1 MESGEKIERYEPA
14 RLERRLPLGD
24 SGIVEMERAPELVAY
39 WSVLRK
45 RRWTVLTVFFVLFTL
60 VLLGTLKQQPVY
72 RASALLEIQKENP
85 NIMTMKELFEIE
97 TVSDSYLETQYK
109 IFKSD
114 TLARRV
120 IAQLHLDTVEEFNPR
135 NKSRESVDQAVLARF
150 EDRLAID
157 PVKRSRLVTVSFDSG
172 DPQLASRVVN
182 ALAENYLQQNLEVR
196 WDATQKASEWLAL
209 QLVGMKGK
217 LEKSEDDLQA
227 YVRENGLLFLETEK
241 GGRENI
247 VDERLRQLQE
257 ELTHAQAL
265 RYEKESLARLTETG
279 DAAALP
285 GLADNK
291 LLQDLTVRLAD
302 LERERAQLG
311 TTFTPEY
318 PRVRQVQSQID
329 QIEAVLTRERR
340 RAVERVKNEYAA
352 AVRREALVKQAW
364 EAQQREAHQVAERTV
379 QYNILRR
386 EVGANRELYEGLL
399 SRLKEAGV
407 SAGLKSSNI
416 RIVDAAEPPKRP
428 ARPNLPLNLS
438 LGLLLGL
445 GFGVSAAFLLE
456 HLDNTLK
463 SAEDVER
470 FLQVPALA
478 LIPSAESLNGN
489 GRGVYGITQK
499 HSHRKNT
506 LAGTNGA
513 ARPTWFRIDAEGQH
527 GTFTE
532 AFCGLRTS
540 VLLSTAERAP
550 RTLLVTSARPGEG
563 KTTVSINLAISLAQL
578 GPGVLLI
585 DGDLRRPSVHRA
597 FGVDN
602 SGGLVRY
609 LTGGQNWRG
618 VVTPSGLAGLDVVV
632 SGPMPPNPAELL
644 SSERM
649 RQLVRE
655 ATREYRCVII
665 DSPPLLNVA
674 DSRILA
680 TMVEGLILVVEGGA
694 TPRDLA
700 QRAQACVRHVG
711 AAVIGVV
718 LNNLD
723 LRADGGYYYYRYY
736 RDDYSGAAPEGV
748 PLPENGQPV
757 ESAKVGSSN

>member
-1 MESGEKIERYEPA
+1 MNGGKTLPGEGNIERYEPA
-14 RLERRLPLGD
+14 RLERRPLAATSS
-24 SGIVEMERAPELVAY
+24 SGTIEMERAPELVAY
-39 WSVLRK
+39 WNVLRK
-45 RRWTVLTVFFVLFTL
+45 RRWTVLAVFFVLFTL
-60 VLLGTLKQQPVY
+60 VLLGTLKQRPVY
-72 RASALLEIQKENP
+72 RATALLEIQKENA
-85 NIMTMKELFEIE
+85 NILTMKEMFELD
-97 TVSDSYLETQYK
+97 TVSDTYLETQYK

-120 IAQLHLDTVEEFNPR
+120 ISKLHLDSIEEFNPKNR
-135 NKSRESVDQAVLARF
+135 SRESVDQAVLARF
-150 EDRLAID
+150 EDRLGIE
-157 PVKRSRLVTVSFDSG
+157 PVKRSRLVEVTFDSY
-172 DPQLASRVVN
+172 DPQLAARVVN
-182 ALAENYLQQNLEVR
+182 GLAENYIEQNLEVR
-196 WDATQKASEWLAL
+196 WEATQKASEWLAQ
-209 QLVGMKGK
+209 QLAGMKGK
-217 LEKSEDDLQA
+217 LEKSEDELQA

-247 VDERLRQLQE
+247 ADERLRQLQE
-257 ELTHAQAL
+257 ELTHAQSV
-265 RYEKESLARLTETG
+265 RYEKESLARLAEAG

-291 LLQDLTVRLAD
+291 LLQDLTERLAD
-302 LERERAQLG
+302 LERERAQLSS
-311 TTFTPEY
+311 TFTPEY
-318 PRVRQVQSQID
+318 PKVRQVQSQIE
-329 QIEAVLTRERR
+329 QIEAVLKRERL
-340 RAVERVKNEYAA
+340 RAAERVKNEYAA
-352 AVRREALVKQAW
+352 AVRREALVRQAW
-364 EAQQREAHQVAERTV
+364 EQQQREAHAVAERTV
-379 QYNILRR
+379 QYTILRR

-416 RIVDAAEPPKRP
+416 RIVDAAEAPKKP
-428 ARPNLPLNLS
+428 AKPNLLVNLG

-445 GFGVSAAFLLE
+445 GFGVGGAFLLE

-478 LIPSAESLNGN
+478 LIPSAQSLNGN
-489 GRGVYGITQK
+489 GRGAHK
-499 HSHRKNT
+499 KE
-506 LAGTNGA
+506 LALAKKGPPHPA
-513 ARPTWFRIDAEGQH
+513 WFRIDAPGQH

-532 AFCGLRTS
+532 AFRGLRTS

-563 KTTVSINLAISLAQL
+563 KTTVSINLSISLAQL

-597 FGVDN
+597 FGLEN
-602 SGGLVRY
+602 EGGVVRY
-609 LTGGQNWRG
+609 LTGGQDWRQ
-618 VVTPSGLAGLDVVV
+618 VVMPSGLAGLDVIV

-649 RQLVRE
+649 RQLIRE

-680 TMVEGLILVVEGGA
+680 TMVEGLILVVEGGG
-694 TPRDLA
+694 TPRELA
-700 QRAQACVRHVG
+700 QRAQACVRNVG

-723 LRADGGYYYYRYY
+723 LRADGGYYAQYY
-736 RDDYSGAAPEGV
+736 RDDYYTTPEV
-748 PLPENGQPV
+748 
-757 ESAKVGSSN
+757 SSNGDAVHAAKTHQG

>member
-1 MESGEKIERYEPA
+1 MQSDGKIERYEPA
-14 RLERRLPLGD
+14 RIERRVPPAD
-24 SGIVEMERAPELVAY
+24 PDTVEMERAPELVAY
-39 WSVLRK
+39 WNVLRK
-45 RRWTVLTVFFVLFTL
+45 RRWTVLTIFFVLFTL
-60 VLLGTLKQQPVY
+60 VLLGTLKQRPVY
-72 RASALLEIQKENP
+72 RATALLEIQKENA
-85 NIMTMKELFEIE
+85 NILTMKELFELE
-97 TVSDSYLETQYK
+97 TVTDTYLETQYK

-114 TLARRV
+114 TLAKRV
-120 IAQLHLDTVEEFNPR
+120 IQQLHIDTLEEFNPR
-135 NKSRESVDQAVLARF
+135 NKSRESADQVVLARF
-150 EDRLAID
+150 EDRLGID
-157 PVKRSRLVTVSFDSG
+157 PVKRSRLVEVTFESY
-172 DPQLASRVVN
+172 DPQLAARAVN
-182 ALAENYLQQNLEVR
+182 ALAENYIQQNLEVR
-196 WDATQKASEWLAL
+196 WEATQKASEWLAQ
-209 QLVGMKGK
+209 QLVGMKAK
-217 LEKSEDDLQA
+217 LEKSEDELQA

-257 ELTHAQAL
+257 ELTKAESL
-265 RYEKESLARLTETG
+265 RYEKESLVRQAESG
-279 DAAALP
+279 DASALP

-291 LLQDLTVRLAD
+291 LLQDLTVKLAD
-302 LERERAQLG
+302 LKRERALLV
-311 TTFTPEY
+311 TTFSPGY
-318 PRVRQVQSQID
+318 LKVRQVQSQID
-329 QIEAVLTRERR
+329 EIDAVLAREHR
-340 RAVERVKNEYAA
+340 RAAERVKNDYAVA
-352 AVRREALVKQAW
+352 LHREALVRKSWQD
-364 EAQQREAHQVAERTV
+364 QQREAHAVAERTV

-416 RIVDAAEPPKRP
+416 RIVDAAEPPKKP
-428 ARPNLPLNLS
+428 ARPNFPLNLS
-438 LGLLLGL
+438 LGILMGL
-445 GFGVSAAFLLE
+445 GFGVGAAFLLE

-478 LIPSAESLNGN
+478 LIPSAQSLNGN
-489 GRGVYGITQK
+489 GRGVYGLAQK
-499 HSHRKNT
+499 NSSKKQ
-506 LAGTNGA
+506 LPADTNGTP
-513 ARPTWFRIDAEGQH
+513 RPAWFRIDADGQH

-532 AFCGLRTS
+532 AFRGLRTS

-550 RTLLVTSARPGEG
+550 RSLLVTSARPGEG

-597 FGVDN
+597 FGLEN

-609 LTGGQNWRG
+609 LTGGQDWRG
-618 VVTPSGLAGLDVVV
+618 VAAPTGLAGLDVIL

-680 TMVEGLILVVEGGA
+680 TMVEGLILVVEGGN

-700 QRAQACVRHVG
+700 QRAQACARHVG

-723 LRADGGYYYYRYY
+723 LRADGGYYYRYY
-736 RDDYSGAAPEGV
+736 RDDYYSSTPQGA
-748 PLPENGQPV
+748 PLEENGTA
-757 ESAKVGSSN
+757 AKAAKAGNTN